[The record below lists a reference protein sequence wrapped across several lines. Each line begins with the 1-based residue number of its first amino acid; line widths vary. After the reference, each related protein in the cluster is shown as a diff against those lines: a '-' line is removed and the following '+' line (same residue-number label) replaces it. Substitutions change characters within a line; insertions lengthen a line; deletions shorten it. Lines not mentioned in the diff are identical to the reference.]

1 MKIPPAT
8 CALLFSLFCA
18 LSAQN
23 ADAAKHLNL
32 DYVGD
37 GNERQMLDLL
47 LPEEPSSRKIPL
59 IVWIHGGSWRSGS
72 KASGYA
78 RRLVSHPDYAVAGIN
93 YRLTKEAA
101 WPAQLHDCKAA
112 IRYLRAN
119 AAKYGIDP
127 DRIAVA
133 GSSAGGHL
141 ASCLGTMVGGKDNE
155 GEVGP
160 HLGVS
165 TEISCV
171 MNFFGGSYLCDE
183 KGHTDPSLDK
193 PSSAIYQLM
202 GGLPSTMPERAL
214 SASPLYHVDKNTAPF
229 LFVHGT
235 RDSVVIIKHADDLVA
250 AIEKTQGIDVPFVRI
265 EDAEHGKGFGP
276 TVYVIVKQY
285 LDHQLLEKGDP
296 VKDQTLQRDE

>member
-1 MKIPPAT
+1 MKIPPVSFV
-8 CALLFSLFCA
+8 LIFFLFGILIIPKA
-18 LSAQN
+18 SAEHI
-23 ADAAKHLNL
+23 DL

-47 LPEEPSSRKIPL
+47 LPDKPSSGKIPL
-59 IVWIHGGSWRSGS
+59 VVWIHGGGWRSGT

-78 RRLVSHPDYAVAGIN
+78 RRLVGHPDYAVARIN
-93 YRLTKEAA
+93 YRLTKEAV

-119 AAKYGIDP
+119 ASKYGIDP

-141 ASCLGTMVGGKDNE
+141 ASCLGTMMGGKDHE

-165 TEISCV
+165 TRVSCV
-171 MNFFGGSYLCDE
+171 MNFLGGSYLCDR
-183 KGHTDPSLDK
+183 KGNTDPSLDK
-193 PSSAIYQLM
+193 PGSAIFQLM
-202 GGLPSTMPERAL
+202 GGKPSTMPKKAL
-214 SASPLYHVDKNTAPF
+214 SASPLYHVDENTAPF

-235 RDSVVIIKHADDLVA
+235 SDSVVIIKHADVLVA
-250 AIEKTQGIDVPFVRI
+250 TIERTQGIDVPFVRI
-265 EDAEHGKGFGP
+265 NEAEHGRGFGP
-276 TVYVIVKQY
+276 TVYLIVKQY
-285 LDHQLLEKGDP
+285 LDHQLLKKGEP
-296 VKDQTLQRDE
+296 VKDQTLKRDE